1 MADRFARG
9 RRVLITGGAGF
20 IGSHVCDALV
30 ARGDAVVLL
39 DDFSTGRRVNVAHL
53 DGLTNV
59 EVVQGTTL
67 DAELVD
73 GLVASTDVT
82 LHLASAVG
90 VQLIVSSPLTSLL
103 GNVRGT
109 DNVFAC
115 AVRHGKRLLFTSTSE
130 VYGKNSAG
138 PLPEDADRIL
148 GSAFKSRWAYA
159 MAKGFGEALA
169 HGYYRDCGAEVIVA
183 RLFNT
188 VGARQSGAYGMVLPR
203 FVRQALHGEDLTV
216 YGNGTQT
223 RCFTHV
229 ADTVEALLLLLD
241 TDDAVG
247 QLYNVGS
254 QTEIPVIELA
264 RRVIAATGSD
274 SRIQLI
280 PYQDA
285 YGEGFEELGRRK
297 PDTRAIR
304 ELTGWQPTRTIDDAI
319 SDVVLHEKSRVE
331 PDERASATPSQPSP
345 PVPR

>member
-1 MADRFARG
+1 MPSDRFVKT
-9 RRVLITGGAGF
+9 RRILITGGAGF
-20 IGSHVCDALV
+20 IGSHLADSLL
-30 ARGDAVVLL
+30 ARGERVVLL
-39 DDFSTGRRVNVAHL
+39 DDFSTGRRDTVEHL
-53 DGLTNV
+53 QGNPDV
-59 EVVQGTTL
+59 ELVEGSTL

-73 GLVASTDVT
+73 DLVKATDGT

-90 VQLIVSSPLTSLL
+90 VQLIVSSPLSSLL

-109 DNVFAC
+109 DNVFAS

-138 PLPEDADRIL
+138 PLDEDADRIL

-169 HGYYRDCGAEVIVA
+169 HGYYRDCKAEVIVA

-188 VGARQSGAYGMVLPR
+188 VGPRQTATYGMVLPR
-203 FVRQALHGEDLTV
+203 FVRQALDGEDLTV

-229 ADTVEALLLLLD
+229 ADTVQALLLLLD
-241 TDDAVG
+241 SDDAVG

-254 QTEIPVIELA
+254 QTEVPVIELA
-264 RRVIAATGSD
+264 RRVIDATGST
-274 SRIQLI
+274 SKVELI
-280 PYQDA
+280 PYEEA

-297 PDTRAIR
+297 PETRAIR
-304 ELTGWQPTRTIDDAI
+304 ELTGWEPTRSVDDAI
-319 SDVVLHEKSRVE
+319 ADVIMYEQSR
-331 PDERASATPSQPSP
+331 RAQQGTAAVAP
-345 PVPR
+345 

>member
-1 MADRFARG
+1 MSFEPFASK
-9 RRVLITGGAGF
+9 RRILITGGAGF
-20 IGSHVCDALV
+20 IGSHIVDALLARGERVVVLDDLSTGTRRNLAHLDRDANVDLVEGSTLDAKLVDALV
-30 ARGDAVVLL
+30 R
-39 DDFSTGRRVNVAHL
+39 
-53 DGLTNV
+53 
-59 EVVQGTTL
+59 
-67 DAELVD
+67 
-73 GLVASTDVT
+73 STDAT

-90 VQLIVSSPLTSLL
+90 VQLIVSSPLSSLL

-109 DNVFAC
+109 DNVFAS

-169 HGYYRDCGAEVIVA
+169 HGYYRDCRAEVIVA

-188 VGARQSGAYGMVLPR
+188 VGARQTAAYGMVLPR
-203 FVRQALHGEDLTV
+203 FVRQALAGDDLTV
-216 YGNGTQT
+216 YGDGTQT
-223 RCFTHV
+223 RCFTHI

-241 TDDAVG
+241 REEAVG

-274 SRIQLI
+274 SRIRLI
-280 PYQDA
+280 PYEHA
-285 YGEGFEELGRRK
+285 YGEGFEELGRRR
-297 PDTRAIR
+297 PETRAIR
-304 ELTGWQPTRTIDDAI
+304 ELTGWVPTRTIDDAI
-319 SDVVLHEKSRVE
+319 DDAILYEQARPATE
-331 PDERASATPSQPSP
+331 QGSAVAP
-345 PVPR
+345 

>member
-1 MADRFARG
+1 MPDRFTK
-9 RRVLITGGAGF
+9 RRRLLITGGAGF
-20 IGSHVCDALV
+20 IGSHLADSLLA
-30 ARGDAVVLL
+30 AGDGVVLL
-39 DDFSTGRRVNVAHL
+39 DDFSTGRRETVAHL
-53 DGLTNV
+53 DGVPGV
-59 EVVQGTTL
+59 EIVEGSTL
-67 DAELVD
+67 DANLID
-73 GLVASTDVT
+73 DLVADTDAT

-90 VQLIVSSPLTSLL
+90 VQLIVSSPLSSLL

-109 DNVFAC
+109 DHVFAS

-138 PLPEDADRIL
+138 PLSEDADRIL

-169 HGYYRDCGAEVIVA
+169 HGYYRDCQAEVVVA

-188 VGARQSGAYGMVLPR
+188 VGPRQTATYGMVLPR
-203 FVRQALHGEDLTV
+203 FVRQALAGEPLTV

-229 ADTVEALLLLLD
+229 ADTVQALVLLLEN
-241 TDDAVG
+241 DAAIG

-264 RRVIAATGSD
+264 RLVIEATGSD
-274 SRIQLI
+274 STIQLI
-280 PYQDA
+280 PYEDA

-297 PDTRAIR
+297 PETRAIR
-304 ELTGWQPTRTIDDAI
+304 ELTGWEPTHTIEDAI
-319 SDVVLHEKSRVE
+319 NDVILYEQLR
-331 PDERASATPSQPSP
+331 RSQPEDP
-345 PVPR
+345 ALAP